1 MENQNN
7 NLQELEELRSQ
18 VAEFKNRMEQQE
30 IVSRRLLE
38 EVMKGHVSWIKQ
50 MSIWGSVG
58 ELVILPLLVYAL
70 RSIVGV
76 SWLPIIAVGL
86 ILVGEAVFNFWNV
99 STIRD
104 KHLAVDDVLSAQ
116 QRLITFKR
124 REKLYTFGI
133 LPFLF
138 LWIVWL
144 LFDVYYGTDIPFSPS
159 SERGIVH
166 VVVIVI
172 ASDKFV
178 HYNIPQSDRNSD
190 SWNRSLWSYLLSG
203 KITSSFLSSSLQL
216 TILRERMVPS
226 GAKRIIWGIAM
237 TP

>member
-1 MENQNN
+1 MDNQNN

-30 IVSRRLLE
+30 IVSLRLLKE
-38 EVMKGHVSWIKQ
+38 AMKGHVSWIKR

-76 SWLPIIAVGL
+76 SWLPIIVLGFL
-86 ILVGEAVFNFWNV
+86 IVGEAVFNFWNV

-104 KHLAVDDVLSAQ
+104 KHLAVDDVLRAQ

-124 REKLYTFGI
+124 REKLYMFGM

-138 LWIVWL
+138 LWVVWF
-144 LFDVYYGTDIPFSPS
+144 LFDVYYGTDTTFPS
-159 SERGIVH
+159 S
-166 VVVIVI
+166 
-172 ASDKFV
+172 
-178 HYNIPQSDRNSD
+178 SDRLLFDFVWIAIILAAS
-190 SWNRSLWSYLLSG
+190 SYLFSREIRSLN
-203 KITSSFLSSSLQL
+203 KAIKDIDEFA
-216 TILRERMVPS
+216 E
-226 GAKRIIWGIAM
+226 KNN
-237 TP
+237 

>member
-18 VAEFKNRMEQQE
+18 VAEFKNRVEQQE
-30 IVSRRLLE
+30 IVSRRLLKE
-38 EVMKGHVSWIKQ
+38 AMKGHVSWIKQ

-86 ILVGEAVFNFWNV
+86 MLVGEAVFNFWNV
-99 STIRD
+99 STIRN

-116 QRLITFKR
+116 QRLVTFKR
-124 REKLYTFGI
+124 REKLYLFGM

-144 LFDVYYGTDIPFSPS
+144 LFDVYYGTDIPFPS
-159 SERGIVH
+159 SDRLIVDI
-166 VVVIVI
+166 VMVIIVS
-172 ASDKFV
+172 AVLSYVF
-178 HYNIPQSDRNSD
+178 YREM
-190 SWNRSLWSYLLSG
+190 RSLNKAIKDIDEFAG
-203 KITSSFLSSSLQL
+203 KNN
-216 TILRERMVPS
+216 
-226 GAKRIIWGIAM
+226 
-237 TP
+237 

>member
-18 VAEFKNRMEQQE
+18 VAAFKNRVEQQE
-30 IVSRRLLE
+30 IVSRRLLKE
-38 EVMKGHVSWIKQ
+38 AMKGHVSWIKQ

-58 ELVILPLLVYAL
+58 ELAILPFLVYAL
-70 RSIVGV
+70 RNIVGV
-76 SWLPIIAVGL
+76 SWLPIIVIGL
-86 ILVGEAVFNFWNV
+86 VIVGEAVFNFWNV

-138 LWIVWL
+138 LWFVWL
-144 LFDVYYGTDIPFSPS
+144 LFDVYYGTDIPFFPS
-159 SERGIVH
+159 
-166 VVVIVI
+166 
-172 ASDKFV
+172 
-178 HYNIPQSDRNSD
+178 SDRNLVYFVAVVIILTLFFYVFYREM
-190 SWNRSLWSYLLSG
+190 RSLN
-203 KITSSFLSSSLQL
+203 KAIKDIDEFA
-216 TILRERMVPS
+216 E
-226 GAKRIIWGIAM
+226 KNN
-237 TP
+237 

>member
-7 NLQELEELRSQ
+7 NFQELEELRSQ

-30 IVSRRLLE
+30 IVSRHLLKE
-38 EVMKGHVSWIKQ
+38 AMKGHVSWIKQ
-50 MSIWGSVG
+50 MGIWVSVA

-76 SWLPIIAVGL
+76 SWLPTIVIGL
-86 ILVGEAVFNFWNV
+86 MIVSEAVFNFWNV

-133 LPFLF
+133 LPFVF
-138 LWIVWL
+138 LCVVWL
-144 LFDVYYGTDIPFSPS
+144 LFDVYYGTDIPFFPS
-159 SERGIVH
+159 SDRLLVYF
-166 VVVIVI
+166 VVSVIVF
-172 ASDKFV
+172 AVLFYVFS
-178 HYNIPQSDRNSD
+178 REM
-190 SWNRSLWSYLLSG
+190 RSLNKAIKSIDEFAG
-203 KITSSFLSSSLQL
+203 K
-216 TILRERMVPS
+216 E
-226 GAKRIIWGIAM
+226 
-237 TP
+237 

>member
-18 VAEFKNRMEQQE
+18 VAAFKNRVEQQE
-30 IVSRRLLE
+30 IVSRRLLKE
-38 EVMKGHVSWIKQ
+38 AMKGHVSWIKQ

-76 SWLPIIAVGL
+76 SWLPIIAIGL
-86 ILVGEAVFNFWNV
+86 MLVCEAVFNFWNV

-104 KHLAVDDVLSAQ
+104 KHLAVDDVLSVQ

-138 LWIVWL
+138 LCVIWL
-144 LFDVYYGTDIPFSPS
+144 LFDVYYGTDIPFFHS
-159 SERGIVH
+159 SERNLVYF
-166 VVVIVI
+166 VVIVI
-172 ASDKFV
+172 VFALLFYVFS
-178 HYNIPQSDRNSD
+178 REM
-190 SWNRSLWSYLLSG
+190 RSLNKAIKDIDEFAG
-203 KITSSFLSSSLQL
+203 KNN
-216 TILRERMVPS
+216 
-226 GAKRIIWGIAM
+226 
-237 TP
+237 

>member
-18 VAEFKNRMEQQE
+18 VAEFKNRVEQQE
-30 IVSRRLLE
+30 IVSRRLLKE
-38 EVMKGHVSWIKQ
+38 AMKGHVSWIKQ

-58 ELVILPLLVYAL
+58 ELVILPFLVYAL

-86 ILVGEAVFNFWNV
+86 MLVCEAVFNFWNV

-138 LWIVWL
+138 LWFVWL
-144 LFDVYYGTDIPFSPS
+144 LFDVYYGTDIPFFPS
-159 SERGIVH
+159 
-166 VVVIVI
+166 
-172 ASDKFV
+172 
-178 HYNIPQSDRNSD
+178 SDRNLVYFVAVVIILTLFFYVFYREM
-190 SWNRSLWSYLLSG
+190 RSLN
-203 KITSSFLSSSLQL
+203 KAIKDIDEFA
-216 TILRERMVPS
+216 E
-226 GAKRIIWGIAM
+226 KNN
-237 TP
+237 